1 MKEFMAV
8 IKLRVKGSFWM
19 SILIIIGTAIAL
31 AAIINIMM
39 GTAMWQ
45 INGELS
51 LMKTV
56 ESMGIKIYLPV
67 TLLLLTLLWRKE
79 NGTTMMA
86 LSHVN
91 YVEDRLS
98 ISGKKVL
105 AAKWLFNG
113 VMAFAVIVMQGVLCA
128 AIVYTYLLRYGDASG
143 FSLEIA
149 TLCANSETI
158 KMFFLI

>member
-19 SILIIIGTAIAL
+19 SILIIIGSAVAL

-56 ESMGIKIYLPV
+56 ESIGIKIYLPV

-79 NGTTMMA
+79 NGTTVKA
-86 LSHVN
+86 PSHVN

-98 ISGKKVL
+98 ISGKKS
-105 AAKWLFNG
+105 ARG
-113 VMAFAVIVMQGVLCA
+113 EMAFQWGHGVCGNCHAGSIVRSYS
-128 AIVYTYLLRYGDASG
+128 IYLSTKIRGCIG
-143 FSLEIA
+143 FFPR
-149 TLCANSETI
+149 NSDT
-158 KMFFLI
+158 MC